1 MEGSSWVGCT
11 PLGYPTRVLLPR
23 DLPIVAV
30 LEEAAAR
37 VLAELATVPES
48 AWFPMAAQS
57 MYRGRWEAVLLS
69 AGPWAHEFAG
79 VDLDANR
86 RRLPSAAAILEKHP
100 ELGVFGV
107 LRLAPGAELAP
118 HRDRRDDDEV
128 RVHVALQVPPEELGE
143 WTVGT
148 ARLLDIRQI
157 HHAYNRGNIDRIT
170 LVADVRV
177 GRIVAID
184 EVAPWNDPLA
194 PAPIG

>member
-1 MEGSSWVGCT
+1 M
-11 PLGYPTRVLLPR
+11 LLPR
-23 DLPIVAV
+23 DLPVVAE
-30 LEEAAAR
+30 LEAAAAA
-37 VLAELATVPES
+37 VLAELANVPES

-86 RRLPSAAAILEKHP
+86 RLLPSAAAILDAHP
-100 ELGVFGV
+100 DLGVFGV

-118 HRDRRDDDEV
+118 HRDHRADDEV
-128 RVHVALQVPPEELGE
+128 RVHVALQVPSEEGGE

-148 ARLLDIRQI
+148 ARLLDIRQM
-157 HHAYNRGNIDRIT
+157 HHAHNRGSIDRIT

-177 GRIVAID
+177 GRTVGID
-184 EVAPWNDPLA
+184 EVAPWNDSV
-194 PAPIG
+194 